1 MLSFPLHARPTS
13 PRLAVTAM
21 FLMIGLL
28 AGTWFGRI
36 PAVTASLDLDVGQ
49 IGLLLLFFSLGAL
62 VVFQVVGKV
71 IARFGSH
78 RVALGFGYA
87 FPVAMSLV
95 AIAPNPAAFA
105 LALFVCGFSFGGLN
119 VALNAQGVEIERR
132 LGRPIMNTLHG
143 WFTLGMLAGSLLAG
157 LAVSVGLGPIPH
169 FLGISVTALAIVLV
183 AAPELVRDELSTEVD
198 HGGRRRRGALL
209 PRPLW
214 PLAILAFC
222 ASITEGS
229 MYDWSALF
237 VHETLDRSESAG
249 ALTFAV
255 FSLAVLVGRFSGDRL
270 VTRLGAFQVVR
281 IGGTLAGGG
290 LVLGLAIGTLPAS
303 VTGFAALGL
312 GISVLTPLFY
322 SSAGSRPD
330 IPSAQGVAA
339 VATCGMLGLLAGPPL
354 LGTLADVTSLRLA
367 LAMVAMPCSVIV
379 LLAANARPVQS
390 EGVLPGLE
398 RAT

>member
-1 MLSFPLHARPTS
+1 
-13 PRLAVTAM
+13 
-21 FLMIGLL
+21 
-28 AGTWFGRI
+28 
-36 PAVTASLDLDVGQ
+36 
-49 IGLLLLFFSLGAL
+49 
-62 VVFQVVGKV
+62 
-71 IARFGSH
+71 
-78 RVALGFGYA
+78 
-87 FPVAMSLV
+87 
-95 AIAPNPAAFA
+95 
-105 LALFVCGFSFGGLN
+105 
-119 VALNAQGVEIERR
+119 
-132 LGRPIMNTLHG
+132 
-143 WFTLGMLAGSLLAG
+143 
-157 LAVSVGLGPIPH
+157 
-169 FLGISVTALAIVLV
+169 
-183 AAPELVRDELSTEVD
+183 
-198 HGGRRRRGALL
+198 
-209 PRPLW
+209 
-214 PLAILAFC
+214 
-222 ASITEGS
+222 

-398 RAT
+398 QAT